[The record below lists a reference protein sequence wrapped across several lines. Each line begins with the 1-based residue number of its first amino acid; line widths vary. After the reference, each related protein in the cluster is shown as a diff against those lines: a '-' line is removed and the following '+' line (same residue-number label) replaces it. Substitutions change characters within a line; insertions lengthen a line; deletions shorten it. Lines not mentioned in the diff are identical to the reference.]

1 MICRKEQKKLIILL
15 KMNKNMKI
23 IVFIGLILIFTSC
36 EYSSNEPKEFD
47 KGKLYRSYF
56 HVRREINEDEKEVY
70 YYDYT
75 PLNKMQ
81 RDTLINILKQRQ
93 YKYFLSCDSSDLLI
107 SVLSLGN
114 AFEMSSIDLELKSRL
129 GKNMKD
135 NDWSR

>member
-1 MICRKEQKKLIILL
+1 
-15 KMNKNMKI
+15 MNKNMKI